1 MPYFDGSVGRVY
13 FRAWRAPVPRSAA
26 VVFLHGFGEHSGL
39 YHRFGD
45 ALTAAGVDL
54 WALDEI
60 GHGLSD
66 GPRAVIESIDDLV
79 QNGRRLTALADAAE
93 PGRPIFL
100 AGHSLGAAAA
110 AVSASRDPSAY
121 RGLILSGAPLSPLEW
136 VTELSAD
143 GAGAT
148 LSLDLADLSSD
159 PFYLDELENDPLA
172 FTGAEGAGS
181 LLSTLPPAWAELR
194 ARYRR
199 IALPVLFVHGAQDPI
214 VPVGVARD
222 WAARVPEG
230 RLAEFADARHD
241 VLNETVHRE
250 VAAAITGFIRSV
262 AEPAEARPAGE
273 RPVRATGRIRAVQ
286 PAAADRGISHR

>member
-1 MPYFDGSVGRVY
+1 VPYFDGAVGRVY
-13 FRAWRAPVPRSAA
+13 FRAWRAPAPSLAS

-39 YHRFGD
+39 YHRLGD
-45 ALTAAGVDL
+45 ALTAAGIDL

-121 RGLILSGAPLSPLEW
+121 RGLILSGAPLSPLDW
-136 VTELSAD
+136 VTDLSAD
-143 GAGAT
+143 GDGAT
-148 LSLDLADLSSD
+148 LSLDPAELSAD

-172 FTGAEGAGS
+172 FTGAEGAGA
-181 LLSTLPPAWAELR
+181 LLSTLPPAWTELR
-194 ARYRR
+194 ATFSR

-214 VPVGVARD
+214 VPADIARA
-222 WAARVPEG
+222 WSALVPDG
-230 RLAEFADARHD
+230 RLAEFAGARHD

-262 AEPAEARPAGE
+262 AGPAEAHPAGE
-273 RPVRATGRIRAVQ
+273 HPVG
-286 PAAADRGISHR
+286 SLK